1 MHGSFHLSSPA
12 LMDISPLFAIDA
24 QKMLGSGDSSGA
36 VQLLERGIGVYPEY
50 TTAYAVIARAY
61 MQMRDTETA
70 YEWVRRGLKRFP
82 SHRALIILESDLR
95 RQTLAGNVPQ
105 PAVATPAPSVIPP
118 APAPEPAPAPAPEPA
133 PEHTSTHAPEPAPES
148 EPGSGTA
155 PPPEAVS
162 PVRAEP
168 VTQAVVEAAAEP
180 VSLAVPHLPE
190 AGEEERLLDDALSNV
205 DDDNDGWE
213 HAREAVEEREAA
225 VPAEDSDAEAVSDAE
240 VESAVTGAPETKEE
254 ERLLDDALS
263 NVDDDNDGWMQART
277 LVEEADPG
285 LRPVVDEDGGTHEP
299 GALSAIDHDDRE
311 ETRARPEPVRT
322 EEVLQKI
329 NVVGGTVVM
338 DGVFMRDVME
348 RLELQGLR
356 LVSTPASSSRRAIR
370 SSAMRLIPGL
380 EFTPLRVQ
388 SSPKAYRSVSQ
399 LPDMPPFPV
408 IRGSSMNVS
417 PMLTVAPAQKSSRK
431 PSKQERTARTN
442 DVPRTHLEEL
452 AQRLEKVRTPVTEEP
467 DGITT
472 RGAAEGVEPTMVTE
486 TMAKIYEQ
494 QGFTEQ
500 AIKAYRQ
507 LARVKPEKRDEFER
521 RIAALEASE
530 AGG

>member
-1 MHGSFHLSSPA
+1 M
-12 LMDISPLFAIDA
+12 
-24 QKMLGSGDSSGA
+24 
-36 VQLLERGIGVYPEY
+36 
-50 TTAYAVIARAY
+50 
-61 MQMRDTETA
+61 
-70 YEWVRRGLKRFP
+70 
-82 SHRALIILESDLR
+82 
-95 RQTLAGNVPQ
+95 
-105 PAVATPAPSVIPP
+105 
-118 APAPEPAPAPAPEPA
+118 
-133 PEHTSTHAPEPAPES
+133 
-148 EPGSGTA
+148 
-155 PPPEAVS
+155 
-162 PVRAEP
+162 
-168 VTQAVVEAAAEP
+168 
-180 VSLAVPHLPE
+180 
-190 AGEEERLLDDALSNV
+190 
-205 DDDNDGWE
+205 
-213 HAREAVEEREAA
+213 
-225 VPAEDSDAEAVSDAE
+225 VSDAE

-263 NVDDDNDGWMQART
+263 NVDEDNDGWTQART
-277 LVEEADPG
+277 LVEEADPV

-299 GALSAIDHDDRE
+299 GALSAIDHEDRE

-417 PMLTVAPAQKSSRK
+417 PMLTVAPAQKTSRK